1 MAVTGTA
8 TLDFTST
15 PSEETTLV
23 VTGQAGLISTTHIE
37 AWIEHSDS
45 TADNSFDEHSEFA
58 AMCPLACRWTVDGS
72 FEIKAMPIGALGLG
86 TFLVHWAWSN

>member
-8 TLDFTST
+8 TLDFTTT

-37 AWIEHSDS
+37 AWIQGNDVTSDNG
-45 TADNSFDEHSEFA
+45 ADEHAEFS
-58 AMCPLACRWTVDGS
+58 AMCPLACKWTVDGS